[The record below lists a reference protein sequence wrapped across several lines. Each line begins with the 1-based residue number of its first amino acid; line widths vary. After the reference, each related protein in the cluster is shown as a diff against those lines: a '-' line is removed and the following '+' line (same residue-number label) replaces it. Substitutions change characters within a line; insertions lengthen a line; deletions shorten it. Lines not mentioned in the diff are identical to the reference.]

1 MPAVSQAYCFFGLAV
16 CLGGCF
22 IWALWE
28 VEAARQRSRD
38 RNGFVRNAMRSVST
52 VARASRMERES

>member
-1 MPAVSQAYCFFGLAV
+1 MSNINQTLCFLLLII

-28 VEAARQRSRD
+28 VEAARQRR
-38 RNGFVRNAMRSVST
+38 RQRTQLVREAMRT
-52 VARASRMERES
+52 VLTSADRE